1 MEKKLIKQR
10 REGTFL
16 VLREDTNYKTRID
29 EHKRFVRTMKRRGF
43 IKVETIPGDDETT
56 PFQDIWLNPER
67 TNSVYFVHNP
77 VVDTNYIRV
86 CGKDKSDLIGDLL
99 GWFPDY
105 SEGDTLEAAAL
116 ALEEDDEEEA
126 VRAIF
131 NVAVKFYHYHHS
143 QTMMFERYLNSSNP
157 EIRRGAIRA
166 ISFQL
171 WPECAL
177 LLEKV
182 IQEDPEEDI
191 RAYAQEVL
199 EQIQQPDI
207 QELD

>member
-1 MEKKLIKQR
+1 MDKKPIKQR

-16 VLREDTNYKTRID
+16 VLREDTNYKTRMD
-29 EHKRFVRTMKRRGF
+29 EHLDFERAMEEEGF

-67 TNSVYFVHNP
+67 TNRVYFVYDP
-77 VVDTNYIRV
+77 VVDTVYLRV
-86 CGKDKSDLIGDLL
+86 RDEDDGELVGKLIG
-99 GWFPDY
+99 WFGDY
-105 SEGDTLEAAAL
+105 ERTELLEAADL
-116 ALEEDDEEEA
+116 ALKEDNEEEA
-126 VRAIF
+126 ARDIF
-131 NVAVKFYHYHHS
+131 DVAVAFYVCHRAPI
-143 QTMMFERYLNSSNP
+143 MMFERYLNSSNP

-166 ISFQL
+166 IGFQL

>member
-67 TNSVYFVHNP
+67 TNSVYFVHDP
-77 VVDTNYIRV
+77 VVDTNYLRV
-86 CGKDKSDLIGDLL
+86 RDENDGDLVGDLL
-99 GWFPDY
+99 GWFPRYDR
-105 SEGDTLEAAAL
+105 SELLETADL
-116 ALEEDDEEEA
+116 ALKEDDEDEA
-126 VRAIF
+126 ARAIF
-131 NVAVKFYHYHHS
+131 DVAVAFYICNRAPI
-143 QTMMFERYLNSSNP
+143 MMFERYLNSSNP

-166 ISFQL
+166 IGFQL

>member
-1 MEKKLIKQR
+1 MDKKLIEQR

-16 VLREDTNYKTRID
+16 VLHEDITYESFFKAM
-29 EHKRFVRTMKRRGF
+29 EEEGF
-43 IKVETIPGDDETT
+43 IKVETIPSDGETT
-56 PFQDIWLNPER
+56 PFQDIWLNPEQTHR
-67 TNSVYFVHNP
+67 VYFIHDP
-77 VVDTNYIRV
+77 IVDTNYIRV
-86 CGKDKSDLIGDLL
+86 CGKFDIKLIGKL
-99 GWFPDY
+99 GSWFPSY
-105 SEGDTLEAAAL
+105 GEGETLEIADL
-116 ALEEDDEEEA
+116 ALKENEEDEA
-126 VRAIF
+126 ARAIF
-131 NVAVKFYHYHHS
+131 DVAVKFYVCDHAPI
-143 QTMMFERYLNSSNP
+143 MMFERYLNSSNP

-171 WPECAL
+171 WTDCAR

-199 EQIQQPDI
+199 EQVQQPDI

>member
-1 MEKKLIKQR
+1 
-10 REGTFL
+10 
-16 VLREDTNYKTRID
+16 
-29 EHKRFVRTMKRRGF
+29 
-43 IKVETIPGDDETT
+43 
-56 PFQDIWLNPER
+56 
-67 TNSVYFVHNP
+67 
-77 VVDTNYIRV
+77 
-86 CGKDKSDLIGDLL
+86 
-99 GWFPDY
+99 
-105 SEGDTLEAAAL
+105 
-116 ALEEDDEEEA
+116 
-126 VRAIF
+126 
-131 NVAVKFYHYHHS
+131 
-143 QTMMFERYLNSSNP
+143 MMFERYLDSSNP
-157 EIRRGAIRA
+157 KIRKGAIRA

>member
-1 MEKKLIKQR
+1 MDKKLIEQR

-16 VLREDTNYKTRID
+16 VLHEDITYESFFKAM
-29 EHKRFVRTMKRRGF
+29 EEEGF
-43 IKVETIPGDDETT
+43 IKVETIPGDGETT
-56 PFQDIWLNPER
+56 PFEDIWLNPER
-67 TNSVYFVHNP
+67 RNRVYFVHDP
-77 VVDTNYIRV
+77 VVDTSYIRV
-86 CGKDKSDLIGDLL
+86 RDKGKSDLIGELV
-99 GWFPDY
+99 GWFPSY
-105 SEGDTLEAAAL
+105 SEGDTLKAAAL
-116 ALEEDDEEEA
+116 ALEDDDEEEA

-171 WPECAL
+171 WPECAR

-199 EQIQQPDI
+199 KQIQQPDI